1 MQPAQINDNII
12 IIILYLDVVLTETSG
27 QNLDF
32 LENIILILKEK
43 IQNGFSDDE
52 NWYLF
57 IFYSNTQ
64 VKYSP

>member
-1 MQPAQINDNII
+1 MQPAQIDDNII
-12 IIILYLDVVLTETSG
+12 INILYLDVVLTETSG

-52 NWYLF
+52 NWYLS
-57 IFYSNTQ
+57 ISYTDTQ